1 MSVIY
6 TAEKRNSF
14 SPPKSSF
21 LHLVRNNAYFL
32 LVSLMIFSYFYNLPV
47 VGYSVKGDNEL
58 RLYDLLGLI
67 ILILFYGNFKF
78 YYYVIKK
85 VPPLKWLYWFILWSS
100 FTIISTLL
108 FAIFR
113 DKMAVFYQSVLY
125 LYHLWVFFVTSVFLY
140 VISFD
145 KYKLKLFII
154 IVFILSSA
162 SCLIIAL
169 QNFNIIPF
177 LWSDNYYKGYRGFLS
192 GTLGPN
198 KIVSG
203 MFSLINL
210 IFAIGVFYNKK
221 IKISKILTIFVI
233 IINVYVLLLSGSRTS
248 YLGLLVFLLFF
259 SFFVSLHFRFKINL
273 TP

>member
-145 KYKLKLFII
+145 EKLR
-154 IVFILSSA
+154 A
-162 SCLIIAL
+162 
-169 QNFNIIPF
+169 
-177 LWSDNYYKGYRGFLS
+177 
-192 GTLGPN
+192 
-198 KIVSG
+198 
-203 MFSLINL
+203 
-210 IFAIGVFYNKK
+210 
-221 IKISKILTIFVI
+221 
-233 IINVYVLLLSGSRTS
+233 
-248 YLGLLVFLLFF
+248 
-259 SFFVSLHFRFKINL
+259 FKN
-273 TP
+273 TPESNT